1 MDWRSLP
8 EGVQIQYDGLRD
20 REAEVVFF
28 LTKAFGFAEVDDKN
42 AESADVEFVNVN
54 DQLSRILDKCF
65 DINPDGSCIVTKS
78 PWRPHPPTL
87 VGSSKLMV
95 RTRLKGQTNTE
106 VRQLEAVEYWA
117 LQGWDHSWWI
127 TPESSDW
134 WQQIPKIKNAH
145 QFIDL
150 CSNMTGNAFS
160 AFHCIPMFLA
170 TLATMGRYSVLDV
183 GGVVD
188 SDDDLFGDQVGE
200 DPIAAAI
207 SESSDS
213 SSEAAFL

>member
-1 MDWRSLP
+1 
-8 EGVQIQYDGLRD
+8 
-20 REAEVVFF
+20 
-28 LTKAFGFAEVDDKN
+28 
-42 AESADVEFVNVN
+42 
-54 DQLSRILDKCF
+54 
-65 DINPDGSCIVTKS
+65 
-78 PWRPHPPTL
+78 
-87 VGSSKLMV
+87 MV

-134 WQQIPKIKNAH
+134 WKKIPKIKNAH

-183 GGVVD
+183 GGVVA
-188 SDDDLFGDQVGE
+188 SDDDDENCDLFGE
-200 DPIAAAI
+200 DPIETVI